1 MAANRLDQLIDAFEP
16 ILRRAFLESIF
27 NIRDRAQLDQIVRM
41 LEARDVDGAV
51 RAVGLDPA
59 SFRPFDKAIG
69 QAFEAGGDFTAKAL
83 PAIRDASG
91 FVATFQFG
99 IRNPAAERFLSDHS
113 STMVRD
119 IVDDQRNM
127 VRGFL
132 THGLARGDNPRTSAL
147 DLVGRINT
155 ATKRREGGVIG
166 LTSSQEG
173 WTRRYAVELENNDPA
188 ALTRGLRD
196 RRFDRTVSKAI
207 ASNQPIPAVMR
218 AKMVRNMRNNALRYR
233 AETIARSETLKSLH
247 AAQEQALDQ
256 AIASGLDGGAI
267 REIWRTARDKRV
279 RDTHQSMEGQT
290 VRRGGMFVTGS
301 GAHLRFPGDPSGPAS
316 EIIQCRCWREI
327 LVDHLANVR

>member
-1 MAANRLDQLIDAFEP
+1 MANRLDQLIDAFEP

-59 SFRPFDKAIG
+59 SFRSFDKAIG

-132 THGLARGDNPRTSAL
+132 TQGLARGDNPRTSAL

-173 WTRRYAVELENNDPA
+173 WVRNYADELASDTPDA
-188 ALTRGLRD
+188 ALTRALRD
-196 RRFDRTVSKAI
+196 KRFDRTVAKA
-207 ASNQPIPAVMR
+207 ARDGTPIPADMQAR
-218 AKMVRNMRNNALRYR
+218 MIRNYRNNALRNR
-233 AETIARSETLKSLH
+233 AETIARSETIRALH
-247 AAQEQALDQ
+247 VAQDQALNQ
-256 AIASGLDGGAI
+256 AIAAGAVEPGGINVTWRSAHDSRVRDAHRELDGQTIRRGGTFQSSLGAI
-267 REIWRTARDKRV
+267 RY
-279 RDTHQSMEGQT
+279 
-290 VRRGGMFVTGS
+290 
-301 GAHLRFPGDPSGPAS
+301 PGDPSAS
-316 EIIQCRCWREI
+316 AANTIGCRCFLEPS
-327 LVDHLANVR
+327 VDFLAGVR